1 MKNASRT
8 RNRTWDSHIEVPDL
22 NNLATSPVE
31 YLLVSVHEYSTS
43 IHNYKSYNTDTTLYT
58 LYKAVSLCNDVG
70 PICNLRINSYIPRK
84 VLHLRFKLEGE

>member
-8 RNRTWDSHIEVPDL
+8 RNRTRASHMEVPDL

-43 IHNYKSYNTDTTLYT
+43 IDNYNSYNTDTTL
-58 LYKAVSLCNDVG
+58 LY
-70 PICNLRINSYIPRK
+70 II
-84 VLHLRFKLEGE
+84 